1 MNLSKSMA
9 ALILIG
15 SILSLVCAREGSA
28 FDKAPAR
35 HKRWTFNTWRLHG
48 RRQLSAMPSADPYA
62 MGASSSLLLADQ
74 PYPSFASNEGDDAET
89 IGERLVRV
97 LQALRHKQ
105 QENNERDNRF

>member
-1 MNLSKSMA
+1 MNLFKSMT

-15 SILSLVCAREGSA
+15 SILLIVCAQGSA
-28 FDKAPAR
+28 LGKAPTR

-48 RRQLSAMPSADPYA
+48 RRQLPAMPSKDPYA
-62 MGASSSLLLADQ
+62 IGTSSSLLLPEQ
-74 PYPSFASNEGDDAET
+74 PYPSFASNEGGDAET

-97 LQALRHKQ
+97 LQALNHRQ